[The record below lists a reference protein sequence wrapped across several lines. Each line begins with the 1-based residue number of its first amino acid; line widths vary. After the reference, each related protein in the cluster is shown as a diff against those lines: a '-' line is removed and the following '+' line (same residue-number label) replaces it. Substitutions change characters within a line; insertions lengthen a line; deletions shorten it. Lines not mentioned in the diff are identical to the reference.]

1 MDFEREIL
9 EIKRRNQRVELDKA
23 WERSWARRLLVSA
36 ITYLTA
42 AVWLIWIG
50 DTMPWL
56 KALVPVAGFI
66 LSTLTL
72 PPLKRWW
79 VRHYQI

>member
-23 WERSWARRLLVSA
+23 WERSRARRLLVSA

-72 PPLKRWW
+72 PSLKRWW
-79 VRHYQI
+79 VKHYQI